1 MLIMLNMSFYVN
13 IKVRQA
19 DWPHRALSRQARGQA
34 DQVTQ
39 LWHPDIDDILQ
50 GRHLLVQQHD
60 GQQSPGSRERLSSGD
75 AAVPS

>member
-19 DWPHRALSRQARGQA
+19 DWPHCALSRQARGQA

-50 GRHLLVQQHD
+50 GRHLLV
-60 GQQSPGSRERLSSGD
+60 
-75 AAVPS
+75 